1 MNQTTTRLV
10 KAALGAAHLTGAD
23 RLLAPYVRGR
33 GVIFMLHHVHPEPPA
48 AFEPNRILKVTP
60 AFLEAVIGEV
70 RASGFETV
78 SLDEAAQRL
87 ARPAAQERRDEP
99 PFACFTLDDGYRD
112 NLEHAYPVF
121 ARNKVPFTVYVATDY
136 ADGAGD
142 LWWLTLERVVA
153 EADEIAV
160 SMDGAV
166 QRFQAATVEEKYAA
180 FGRIYWW
187 LRTLPEFRARD
198 VVADLA
204 RSIGYDASG
213 QCASLVMSWDEV
225 RNLAADPL
233 VTIGGHTRRH
243 LALAKLSSSEAMAEI
258 KGSIARVTKEL
269 GVPCRHFSYPY
280 GCAAS
285 AGEREFMLAREAG
298 AVTATTTR
306 KGLILS
312 RHAARMTA
320 LPRVSLNGDYQDMR
334 YVRVMLSGAP
344 FALLQAMGRS

>member
-10 KAALGAAHLTGAD
+10 KAALGAAHMTGAD
-23 RLLAPYVRGR
+23 RWLAPYARGR

-78 SLDEAAQRL
+78 SLDKAAERL
-87 ARPAAQERRDEP
+87 ASPFRPDEQ

-121 ARNKVPFTVYVATDY
+121 ARNDVPFTVYVATDY

-142 LWWLTLERVVA
+142 LWWLTLERVVRDV
-153 EADEIAV
+153 DEITV

-166 QRFQAATVEEKYAA
+166 QRFPAATIEEKYTA
-180 FGRIYWW
+180 FERIYWW
-187 LRTLPEFRARD
+187 LRTLPEFRARE

-204 RSIGYDASG
+204 RSIGCDTSR

-225 RNLAADPL
+225 RRLAADPL
-233 VTIGGHTRRH
+233 VTIGAHTRRH

-258 KGSIARVTKEL
+258 QGSMARVSDEL
-269 GVPCRHFSYPY
+269 GRPCRHFSYPY

-285 AGEREFMLAREAG
+285 AGEREFILAREAG

-306 KGLILS
+306 KGVLLA
-312 RHAARMTA
+312 RHANRLTA
-320 LPRVSLNGDYQDMR
+320 LPRVSLNGDYQDLR

-344 FALLQAMGRS
+344 FALLQAMGHS